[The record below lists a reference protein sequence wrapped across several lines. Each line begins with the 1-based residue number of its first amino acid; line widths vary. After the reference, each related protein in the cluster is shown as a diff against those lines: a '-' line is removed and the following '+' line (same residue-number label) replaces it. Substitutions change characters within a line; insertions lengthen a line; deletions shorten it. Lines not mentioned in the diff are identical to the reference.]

1 MPVFALNENEIS
13 FPLPQLAEDDG
24 LLAVGGD
31 LSRERLVLAYSNG
44 IFPWYNE
51 GQPIMWWCPRER
63 YIIRPGNVHISH
75 SMKKFMRKHDI
86 RVEVNRDF
94 SDTMHRCRIKREFA
108 EGTWITTDMENA
120 YADLA
125 ANNLA
130 GAAIDVFPTEPA
142 TNSDPFTSPLCEFD
156 NVLLTPH
163 IGGSTQEAQ
172 ENIGLEVAGKLIKYS
187 DNGSTLSAVNFPEV
201 SLPLHGGRRLMHIHE
216 NRPGVLTALNKIFA
230 EQGVNIAAQ
239 YLQTSAQMGYV
250 VIDIEADEDVAEKAL
265 QAMKAIPGTIRA
277 RLLY

>member
-51 GQPIMWWCPRER
+51 GQPIMWWCPKER
-63 YIIRPGNVHISH
+63 YIIRPGKVHISH

-108 EGTWITTDMENA
+108 EGTWITTDMEKA

-130 GAAIDVFPTEPA
+130 LSVDAFIDGELAGGLYGVSLGRCFFGESMF
-142 TNSDPFTSPLCEFD
+142 SDME
-156 NVLLTPH
+156 N
-163 IGGSTQEAQ
+163 GSKLAL
-172 ENIGLEVAGKLIKYS
+172 IGLSQILAE
-187 DNGSTLSAVNFPEV
+187 NGYVFIDCQFHTDHLESM
-201 SLPLHGGRRLMHIHE
+201 GGERITYQEYKEL
-216 NRPGVLTALNKIFA
+216 L
-230 EQGVNIAAQ
+230 EQG
-239 YLQTSAQMGYV
+239 L
-250 VIDIEADEDVAEKAL
+250 
-265 QAMKAIPGTIRA
+265 
-277 RLLY
+277 